1 MTMYKMKYKFSIGDY
16 IYSPIDFG
24 TKTEIKNISADHNF
38 YVCTNNKYLNLNQQD
53 AFERFDKDGAW
64 YICEKSIGKVYDS
77 RLVKIEKGTVVKYDS
92 HSGRVIDANN
102 NGFPLT
108 RRDLFEYFMP
118 WDVFRDVKE
127 GDIVVS
133 RNLLDND
140 SSYMISIV
148 AGNFK
153 SRIDGYHYLS
163 SKISWNSKDDT
174 LTKNCVI
181 WRKDSY
187 YDIAPA
193 SDNMRTVLMD
203 KLKRESYVFKDSD
216 CLYAPGRALDLLLRE
231 FDERLKIFNPEG
243 LSPNIIK
250 RKERITREI
259 ERTLNTLNKCKKKK

>member
-1 MTMYKMKYKFSIGDY
+1 MYKTPYKFCVGDY
-16 IYSPIDFG
+16 VWAPLNNSKF
-24 TKTEIKNISADHNF
+24 EITNINSDKSFYVTADHKHIPVNM
-38 YVCTNNKYLNLNQQD
+38 QD
-53 AFERFDKDGAW
+53 CLERFDKDGTL
-64 YICEKSIGKVYDS
+64 YICEKSIGKFYDS
-77 RLVKIEKGTVVKYDS
+77 KLNKIEKGTVVKYDS
-92 HSGRVIDANN
+92 RSGRVIDANN
-102 NGFPLT
+102 NEFPLT
-108 RRDLFEYFMP
+108 RRDFFEYFMP
-118 WDVFRDVKE
+118 WNVLRDVKE
-127 GDIVVS
+127 GDIVVT
-133 RNLLDND
+133 RNLIMKD
-140 SSYMISIV
+140 SSYTISIV
-148 AGNFK
+148 
-153 SRIDGYHYLS
+153 DGVSEPRNALM

-193 SDNMRTVLMD
+193 SDNMRSILMD

-259 ERTLNTLNKCKKKK
+259 ERTLNILNKCKKKK